1 MVMPWYLIIEQ
12 QQKIVSYLSG
22 IDAKIESVSHLI
34 SQTQVLKRAVAANV
48 CVETSLRVQRG
59 NLMKG
64 RRVKQIASAKVPR
77 NDETEARNDRNKR

>member
-12 QQKIVSYLSG
+12 QQIVSYLSG
-22 IDAKIESVSHLI
+22 IDAKIESVSHPI
-34 SQTQVLKRAVAANV
+34 SQTQVLKRVVAANV

-64 RRVKQIASAKVPR
+64 RRVKQIASAKMPR
-77 NDETEARNDRNKR
+77 NDGLLRTSQ

>member
-12 QQKIVSYLSG
+12 QQIVSYLSG
-22 IDAKIESVSHLI
+22 IDAKIESVSHPI
-34 SQTQVLKRAVAANV
+34 SQTQVLKRVVAANV

-77 NDETEARNDRNKR
+77 NDETEARNDRNKK